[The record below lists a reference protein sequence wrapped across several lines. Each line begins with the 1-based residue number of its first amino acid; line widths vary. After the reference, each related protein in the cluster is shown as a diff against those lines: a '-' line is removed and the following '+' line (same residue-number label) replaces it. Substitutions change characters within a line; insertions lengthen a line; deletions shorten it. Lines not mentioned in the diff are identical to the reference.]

1 MSTLNGAAAA
11 AGRPVLVTDVLRER
25 IVEGELPPGTPLRDV
40 ALSAELGVSRNTLR
54 EALRTLHDE
63 GLVVQQLHKG
73 TAVKTLAAEDVT
85 DIYLARRTLELS
97 AVDASPLAPEPLLDA
112 IEAKVAAAELA
123 VDAEAWDKVGTAS
136 LRFHQSLVALLGSAR
151 LDGFF
156 RVTIAQL
163 RLAFA
168 VMADQGAFQAPWVAR
183 DREICDLIRGGR
195 RMDATA
201 ALRLYLDESERMV
214 LDAVRASS
222 RTTPTTRTRTARTP
236 STTRTTPTTTAA
248 KGKR

>member
-1 MSTLNGAAAA
+1 MSTLNGAATA

-73 TAVKTLAAEDVT
+73 TAVKTLSAEDVT
-85 DIYLARRTLELS
+85 DIYVARRTLELS

-112 IEAKVAAAELA
+112 MEAKVAAAELA

-195 RMDATA
+195 RSSATA
-201 ALRLYLDESERMV
+201 ALRVYLDDSERTV

-222 RTTPTTRTRTARTP
+222 RTANSRTNSAT
-236 STTRTTPTTTAA
+236 SAA

>member
-1 MSTLNGAAAA
+1 MSTLNSAAS

-54 EALRTLHDE
+54 EALRTLYDE

-73 TAVKTLAAEDVT
+73 TAVKTLSAEDVT
-85 DIYLARRTLELS
+85 DIYIARRTLELS

-112 IEAKVAAAELA
+112 MEAKVAAAELA

-195 RMDATA
+195 RSAATA
-201 ALRLYLDESERMV
+201 ALRVYLDDSERTV

-222 RTTPTTRTRTARTP
+222 RTANSHTNSATSAV
-236 STTRTTPTTTAA
+236 

>member
-1 MSTLNGAAAA
+1 MSTLNGAAAS

-73 TAVKTLAAEDVT
+73 TAVKTLSAEDVT
-85 DIYLARRTLELS
+85 DIYVARRTLELS

-112 IEAKVAAAELA
+112 MEAKVTAAELA
-123 VDAEAWDKVGTAS
+123 VEAEAWDKVGTAS

-195 RMDATA
+195 RTAATA
-201 ALRLYLDESERMV
+201 ALRLYLDDSERTV
-214 LDAVRASS
+214 LDAVRANS
-222 RTTPTTRTRTARTP
+222 RTK
-236 STTRTTPTTTAA
+236 STTSAA

>member
-1 MSTLNGAAAA
+1 MKQAIQASVLFNRSCVRVGVMSTLNSAAS

-40 ALSAELGVSRNTLR
+40 ALSAELEVSRNTLR

-73 TAVKTLAAEDVT
+73 TAVKTLSAEDVT

-112 IEAKVAAAELA
+112 MEAKVAAAELA

-168 VMADQGAFQAPWVAR
+168 VMADQGAFQTPWVAR

-195 RMDATA
+195 RTAAGA
-201 ALRLYLDESERMV
+201 ALRVYLDDSERTV

-222 RTTPTTRTRTARTP
+222 RTTT
-236 STTRTTPTTTAA
+236 SV